1 MKPPRDRQEKDHG
14 SHTLRVWRGTIVG
27 TNGDDVFVE
36 LGPRMQG
43 VISRRA
49 LGGEPTI
56 GDEHE
61 FTLRGQEEGLWV
73 LARREA
79 KPLDTWENMEPG
91 SLVHARLVRVAP
103 GGLEAKIG
111 PLHAF
116 LPKSHTGLARDQ
128 SMELLV
134 GKTVT
139 VEVLEVDR
147 ERQRAVVSRKLVA
160 QRERDS
166 EHQREIGALKPGD
179 VVQGRVT
186 RIEEYGVFVAFG
198 HGLSGL
204 VHVSNL
210 SHERIEHPRDV
221 VQEGQVLP
229 LKVLQIKDGGRRIAL
244 GRKQM
249 DGNPWSDLEKVHYVG
264 QIAEVQV
271 TRAFDFGAF
280 VALRPGVEGLLPRS
294 EMGLAPDQPVRMA
307 VAPGARISVRICELD
322 CENERLAVSLLH
334 KSGARIAP
342 EEAQATLSFEE
353 IVRERPT
360 GGLLFNLKEQ
370 LSRALREPGAPP
382 ANAG

>member
-1 MKPPRDRQEKDHG
+1 MKPPRERQEKDHG

-49 LGGEPTI
+49 LGCEPRV

-73 LARREA
+73 LARRAA
-79 KPLDTWENMEPG
+79 KPLDTWESMEPG
-91 SLVHARLVRVAP
+91 SLVHARLVRTAP

-128 SMELLV
+128 SMDLLV

-166 EHQREIGALKPGD
+166 EHLREVGALKPGD

-186 RIEEYGVFVAFG
+186 RIEDYGVFVAFG
-198 HGLSGL
+198 HGLTGL

-210 SHERIEHPRDV
+210 AHERIEHPRDV
-221 VQEGQVLP
+221 VREGQVLP
-229 LKVLQIKDGGRRIAL
+229 LKVLQIKDGGRKIAL

-249 DGNPWSDLEKVHYVG
+249 DASPWADLEKIHYVD
-264 QIAEVQV
+264 QIVEATV
-271 TRAFDFGAF
+271 TRLFDFGAF

-294 EMGLAPDQPVRMA
+294 EMGLAPDQPVRAA
-307 VAPGARISVRICELD
+307 VALGARVSVRIRDLD
-322 CENERLAVSLLH
+322 CERERLSVSLLH
-334 KSGARIAP
+334 KSGARIGA
-342 EEAQATLSFEE
+342 EEAQARLSFDE
-353 IVRERPT
+353 IVRARPEN
-360 GGLLFNLKEQ
+360 GLLFNLKDQ
-370 LSRALREPGAPP
+370 LSRALRESGAPP
-382 ANAG
+382 ASAG